1 MKYLIQYNQLIIII
15 IIIALHLMQEFN
27 FLSKTFNDQIFQLK
41 YRKMYGTNVQTY
53 TYTTKC
59 EEDPSL

>member
-15 IIIALHLMQEFN
+15 IIALHLMQELN
-27 FLSKTFNDQIFQLK
+27 FLSKIFNDQIFQLK